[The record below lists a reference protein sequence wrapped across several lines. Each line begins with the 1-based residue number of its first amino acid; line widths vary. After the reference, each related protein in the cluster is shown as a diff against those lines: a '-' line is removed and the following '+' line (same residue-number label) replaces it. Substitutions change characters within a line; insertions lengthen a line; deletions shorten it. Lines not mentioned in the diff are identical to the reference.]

1 MKAEPHYSTAE
12 TGRLSGVPGMSMV
25 LSVLL
30 AISMVTGCTTH
41 SYYKD
46 RHTKVTVK
54 KFIGI
59 PYLQEEEKTVTR
71 PVQ

>member
-1 MKAEPHYSTAE
+1 
-12 TGRLSGVPGMSMV
+12 MV

-30 AISMVTGCTTH
+30 VMAMITGCTTH

-46 RHTKVTVK
+46 RNTKVTVK

-59 PYLQEEEKTVTR
+59 PYLEKEEKTVTR
-71 PVQ
+71 PIE

>member
-1 MKAEPHYSTAE
+1 MNGDHRYVSTRHGSFRYS
-12 TGRLSGVPGMSMV
+12 GMRMV

-30 AISMVTGCTTH
+30 VMAMVTGCTTH
-41 SYYKD
+41 SYYRD

-59 PYLQEEEKTVTR
+59 PYLEKEEKTVSR
-71 PVQ
+71 PVE